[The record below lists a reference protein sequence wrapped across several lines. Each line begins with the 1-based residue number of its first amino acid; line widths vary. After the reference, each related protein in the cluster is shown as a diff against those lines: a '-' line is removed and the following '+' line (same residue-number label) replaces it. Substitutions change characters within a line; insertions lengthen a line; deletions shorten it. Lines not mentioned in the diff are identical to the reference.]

1 MSSDDDIFGWPT
13 KKKQVIQAVTFLS
26 PNVGGHQQPFKGH
39 VYPSQNEYDRY
50 VYTIF
55 PYMYRKNQ
63 AFI

>member
-1 MSSDDDIFGWPT
+1 MMTYLDDRP

-55 PYMYRKNQ
+55 PYIYRQKTNKHSCR
-63 AFI
+63 